1 MISEK
6 RGFLFKLFMSSL
18 GGFNLSHYDYAAD
31 LIWNIQT
38 INFEAFREA
47 DNEKNNELSKT
58 INSIF
63 NEGKYID
70 SAKDFDNW
78 MTKLKGFKLD
88 IKRIFNEE
96 QEKKAQDIYKEL
108 SSRVLLQV
116 KYNNVINTVFEIGT
130 YCLFKERYSY
140 IRYLWEYKQPSDAD
154 SKWIGPDIIPE
165 NLEDVIR
172 LYYKKNSWLRKFI
185 IFEDHHGSEVYF
197 RKYFILLLIKTL
209 QVLKTLSLNEVA
221 TYINQTKKIDFNFLS
236 SMDIYLLNDIIN
248 SVDGLKETANE
259 LKDYKMLYEIGLI
272 NNPRDDNKESG
283 IINDISGFLDEL
295 KNEAEKRMKKLNK
308 SLPLS
313 GSKISSFKEE
323 IIRGLYENSNMR
335 QLFTD
340 LFGSFKDETS
350 NDNEEI
356 RNKLRFGTNVTE
368 NRAAFFD
375 EWYVSYNNMAKARGY
390 DFGIDENTELFKQ
403 ITQCCSKISIDEIGE
418 RIEKFNNINDVVML
432 ATFSAIFELFEIPKD
447 KRYKQNPN
455 RINNPFS
462 DKPDDKTIDSLCIG
476 YFNFNGTE
484 IPIYNTGDTR
494 IVQNQ
499 ILILDKTKTGSLIQY
514 IPLFPNEDKSLIADG
529 FLINILDLA
538 NPNNKPYIELMV
550 EIFIKNPSG
559 GLKNIE
565 NEEERRNYLKGL
577 ALIQIYERF
586 EFTKANDFIGYRLY

>member
-1 MISEK
+1 MA
-6 RGFLFKLFMSSL
+6 KL
-18 GGFNLSHYDYAAD
+18 
-31 LIWNIQT
+31 
-38 INFEAFREA
+38 E
-47 DNEKNNELSKT
+47 
-58 INSIF
+58 
-63 NEGKYID
+63 
-70 SAKDFDNW
+70 
-78 MTKLKGFKLD
+78 GFKLD
-88 IKRIFNEE
+88 IKSIFNEE

-154 SKWIGPDIIPE
+154 SKWIGADIIPE

-172 LYYKKNSWLRKFI
+172 LYFKKGSWLRKFI
-185 IFEDHHGSEVYF
+185 IFEDHHGSEIYF
-197 RKYFILLLIKTL
+197 KKYFILLLIKTL
-209 QVLKTLSLNEVA
+209 QALKTLNPNAMA
-221 TYINQTKKIDFNFLS
+221 TYTNQTKKIDFNFLS
-236 SMDIYLLNDIIN
+236 RMDIYLLNDIIH
-248 SVDGLKETANE
+248 SIDDLKETANG
-259 LKDYKMLYEIGLI
+259 LKDYKMLYDIGLI
-272 NNPRDDNKESG
+272 NSQDDKQEFG
-283 IINDISGFLDEL
+283 IIFNDISDFLDKL
-295 KNEAEKRMKKLNK
+295 KNESENLVRKLIQ
-308 SLPLS
+308 SQPLS
-313 GSKISSFKEE
+313 VSKIYSFKEGF
-323 IIRGLYENSNMR
+323 INGLYESANMR

-340 LFGSFKDETS
+340 LFKSLKDETS
-350 NDNEEI
+350 HDNEEI
-356 RNKLRFGTNVTE
+356 INKLRFGATVTE

-375 EWYVSYNNMAKARGY
+375 EWYVSYSNIAEVRGRN
-390 DFGIDENTELFKQ
+390 FGIDENTELFKQ

-455 RINNPFS
+455 RINNLFS

-484 IPIYNTGDTR
+484 IPIYKTGDTR

-538 NPNNKPYIELMV
+538 NPNNKPDIKSMIES
-550 EIFIKNPSG
+550 FIKNPFG
-559 GLKNIE
+559 ELKNIE